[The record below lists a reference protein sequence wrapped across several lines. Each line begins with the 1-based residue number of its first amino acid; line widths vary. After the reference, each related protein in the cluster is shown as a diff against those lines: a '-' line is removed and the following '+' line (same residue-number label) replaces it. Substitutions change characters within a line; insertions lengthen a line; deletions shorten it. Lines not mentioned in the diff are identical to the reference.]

1 MTEIRVVLADDQTLL
16 RRSLAALIDSEPD
29 LTVVG
34 EAATGADA
42 IAVARATRPDLV
54 LMDIR
59 MPEIDGL
66 TATRRLCA
74 DPNLAGTRVVVLTMF
89 ELDEYVVEA
98 LRAGASGFLL
108 KDTPP
113 QALVDA
119 LRTVHAG
126 RALLSPRA
134 LGVLVERSLPT
145 AGPRGSLDGLTPR
158 QTEILTLVARGLSND
173 QIEAE
178 LRITRA
184 TLKTHISALLARLG
198 ARDRAQLVIAAYEG
212 GLVVPGCSG
221 PA

>member
-29 LTVVG
+29 LAVVG

-42 IAVARATRPDLV
+42 IAVTRTTRPDLV

-66 TATRRLCA
+66 VATRRVCA
-74 DPNLAGTRVVVLTMF
+74 DPDLAGTRVVVLTMF

-126 RALLSPRA
+126 RSLLSPRA
-134 LGVLVERSLPT
+134 LGVMVERSLPA
-145 AGPRGSLDGLTPR
+145 AGPRGGLDGLTPR

-184 TLKTHISALLARLG
+184 TLKSHISALLARLG
-198 ARDRAQLVIAAYEG
+198 ARYRAQLVIAAYEG
-212 GLVVPGCSG
+212 GLVAPGRSG
-221 PA
+221 QV

>member
-29 LTVVG
+29 LAVVG

-42 IAVARATRPDLV
+42 IAVTRTTRPDLV

-66 TATRRLCA
+66 VATRRVCA
-74 DPNLAGTRVVVLTMF
+74 DPDLAGTRVVVLTMF

-126 RALLSPRA
+126 RSLLSPRA
-134 LGVLVERSLPT
+134 LGVMVERSLPA
-145 AGPRGSLDGLTPR
+145 AGPRGGLDGLTPR

-184 TLKTHISALLARLG
+184 TLKSHISALLARLG

-212 GLVVPGCSG
+212 GLVAPGRSG
-221 PA
+221 QV

>member
-29 LTVVG
+29 LAVVG

-42 IAVARATRPDLV
+42 IAVTRTTRPDLV

-66 TATRRLCA
+66 VATRRVCA
-74 DPNLAGTRVVVLTMF
+74 DPDLSGTRVVVLTMF

-126 RALLSPRA
+126 RSLLSPRA
-134 LGVLVERSLPT
+134 LGVMVERSLPT
-145 AGPRGSLDGLTPR
+145 AGPRGGLDGLTPR

-184 TLKTHISALLARLG
+184 TLKSHISALLARLG

-212 GLVVPGCSG
+212 GLVAPGRSG
-221 PA
+221 QV